1 MAPGAVPGRL
11 VPRDGGAAP
20 EALDAGEVGAMN
32 DELLSA
38 LQPPSQEGTS
48 LLVALLP
55 RLCEKLDA
63 VAKQGDRLERV
74 EDGQKSIADKIDK
87 AAADHRELQA
97 KYLEQSHRH
106 ELEIVKLT
114 ARLVNYEVTVEKVE
128 KLDKN
133 MAGIVLLAVVGG
145 GVIGALFAG
154 LPAWLERHQP
164 QKDGGIMPPALARW
178 RG

>member
-1 MAPGAVPGRL
+1 MTE
-11 VPRDGGAAP
+11 D
-20 EALDAGEVGAMN
+20 
-32 DELLSA
+32 LLSA

-74 EDGQKSIADKIDK
+74 EDGQKSIAEKIDK
-87 AAADHRELQA
+87 AAEAHQILQA

-106 ELEIVKLT
+106 ELEIVKIT
-114 ARLVNYEVTVEKVE
+114 ARLVGYEATVEKVD

-164 QKDGGIMPPALARW
+164 QKDGAITPPALARW
-178 RG
+178 QK

>member
-1 MAPGAVPGRL
+1 MAPCAVPGCL
-11 VPRDGGAAP
+11 VHPDGGAAP
-20 EALDAGEVGAMN
+20 AALAAGEAGAVT
-32 DELLSA
+32 DDLLSS
-38 LQPPSQEGTS
+38 LPPISAEGS
-48 LLVALLP
+48 SVLVAFLP

-63 VAKQGDRLERV
+63 VAKQGERLERV
-74 EDGQKSIADKIDK
+74 EQGQEAIAEKIDK
-87 AAADHRELQA
+87 AAEAHQRLQE

-164 QKDGGIMPPALARW
+164 QKDGGIVPPAVARW
-178 RG
+178 KG

>member
-1 MAPGAVPGRL
+1 
-11 VPRDGGAAP
+11 
-20 EALDAGEVGAMN
+20 MN
-32 DELLSA
+32 EDLLSV

-55 RLCEKLDA
+55 QLCKKLDE
-63 VAKQGDRLERV
+63 VAKQSDRLKRV
-74 EDGQKSIADKIDK
+74 EEGQGSIAEKIDK
-87 AAADHRELQA
+87 AAASHQELQA
-97 KYLEQSHRH
+97 KYLEQSHKH
-106 ELEIVKLT
+106 ELEIVRIT
-114 ARLVNYEVTVEKVE
+114 ARLVNYEATVEKVE

-154 LPAWLERHQP
+154 LPAWLERNQP

-178 RG
+178 KG

>member
-1 MAPGAVPGRL
+1 MT
-11 VPRDGGAAP
+11 D
-20 EALDAGEVGAMN
+20 D
-32 DELLSA
+32 LLSA
-38 LQPPSQEGTS
+38 LQPPGQEGTN

-63 VAKQGDRLERV
+63 VAKQGERLERV
-74 EDGQKSIADKIDK
+74 EQGQEAIAEKIDK
-87 AAADHRELQA
+87 AAEAHQKLQE

-114 ARLVNYEVTVEKVE
+114 ARLVNYEVTVGKVE

-164 QKDGGIMPPALARW
+164 QKDGFIMPPALARW

>member
-1 MAPGAVPGRL
+1 
-11 VPRDGGAAP
+11 
-20 EALDAGEVGAMN
+20 MN
-32 DELLSA
+32 EDLLSA
-38 LQPPSQEGTS
+38 LQPPSHEGTS

-63 VAKQGDRLERV
+63 VAQQGDRLKRV
-74 EDGQKSIADKIDK
+74 EEGQGSIADKIDR
-87 AAADHRELQA
+87 AAAAHQELQA
-97 KYLEQSHRH
+97 KYLEQSHKH
-106 ELEIVKLT
+106 EIQIVKIT
-114 ARLVNYEVTVEKVE
+114 ARLEGYEDTVKKVD

-133 MAGIVLLAVVGG
+133 MAGIVLLAIVGG

-178 RG
+178 RE